1 MVGSPTKEGVLW
13 LALFTK
19 TISLF
24 LLLIISQ
31 AHLSGSR
38 GLALAGAITVASICT
53 RSTLPQKDSI
63 LLPVQNASP
72 LNPANSG
79 LISVLQVDNQR
90 PWCVHHDQGYWLP
103 AYLDLS
109 LAAF

>member
-1 MVGSPTKEGVLW
+1 
-13 LALFTK
+13 
-19 TISLF
+19 
-24 LLLIISQ
+24 
-31 AHLSGSR
+31 
-38 GLALAGAITVASICT
+38 
-53 RSTLPQKDSI
+53 
-63 LLPVQNASP
+63 
-72 LNPANSG
+72 